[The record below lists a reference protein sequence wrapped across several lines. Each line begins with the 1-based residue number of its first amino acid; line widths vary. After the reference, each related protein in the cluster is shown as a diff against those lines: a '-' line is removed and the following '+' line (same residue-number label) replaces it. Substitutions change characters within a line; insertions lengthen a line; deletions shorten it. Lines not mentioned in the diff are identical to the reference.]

1 MLKGNTL
8 LGIGSELSAGVK
20 NIYLHDCKTPQS
32 VYRLL
37 QIKTNHRRGGFVNNI
52 YMENIEVEKIRF
64 QLLDIDTEVFYQ
76 WKDLVQTYDTVI
88 TAIDNINVRNISC
101 QETGM
106 IYDLKGDYRTPIGTV
121 SLENIQVQT
130 ILDKPK
136 NIENVRNVIEKNIIV
151 GSEQ

>member
-1 MLKGNTL
+1 
-8 LGIGSELSAGVK
+8 
-20 NIYLHDCKTPQS
+20 
-32 VYRLL
+32 
-37 QIKTNHRRGGFVNNI
+37 
-52 YMENIEVEKIRF
+52 
-64 QLLDIDTEVFYQ
+64 
-76 WKDLVQTYDTVI
+76 
-88 TAIDNINVRNISC
+88 
-101 QETGM
+101 M

>member
-1 MLKGNTL
+1 M
-8 LGIGSELSAGVK
+8 
-20 NIYLHDCKTPQS
+20 
-32 VYRLL
+32 
-37 QIKTNHRRGGFVNNI
+37 
-52 YMENIEVEKIRF
+52 
-64 QLLDIDTEVFYQ
+64 
-76 WKDLVQTYDTVI
+76 
-88 TAIDNINVRNISC
+88 RNISC